1 MGRLDRSF
9 RRHIHVPAA
18 DVPIARRDQLEDHGA
33 REQSFGPEAVRAVR
47 PPSRRGPRRFSPR
60 ARKVW
65 ELSIREAVTLGHRYL
80 GSEHL
85 LLGLLREGN
94 GLAAKILTDAGLRL
108 DELRAATLAALREAA

>member
-1 MGRLDRSF
+1 
-9 RRHIHVPAA
+9 
-18 DVPIARRDQLEDHGA
+18 
-33 REQSFGPEAVRAVR
+33 
-47 PPSRRGPRRFSPR
+47 
-60 ARKVW
+60 VW